1 MGKKDRPKKN
11 RYRAV
16 IAIVIAGIVFLTF
29 PRAEERNFRELLM
42 EDAELELLNAL
53 CPVIA
58 AAGDN
63 GRLSVSGWIF
73 PFLGYQSKTKT
84 AQLAQENSDM
94 VEKILLAEG
103 RDEYTGMSGDDT
115 EKNAPT
121 DGRNLSLEGLARLEN
136 EQAGGR
142 KSGQNGVADG
152 AKPTG
157 AVLHPT
163 AKGKAAAGSKPDLAI
178 VKTKPATQQIAPA
191 SAILQPLSRRSSVPT
206 TGRSLRVMMR
216 WCGNFMRSIRQPRR
230 TRRS

>member
-1 MGKKDRPKKN
+1 
-11 RYRAV
+11 
-16 IAIVIAGIVFLTF
+16 
-29 PRAEERNFRELLM
+29 M
-42 EDAELELLNAL
+42 EDAELELLDAL

-136 EQAGGR
+136 EQAGGQ
-142 KSGQNGVADG
+142 KSGQNG
-152 AKPTG
+152 
-157 AVLHPT
+157 
-163 AKGKAAAGSKPDLAI
+163 AAGGGSETDGGSAASDREGQSSGRIEIKPDDSQNETGDTANSSDI
-178 VKTKPATQQIAPA
+178 GD
-191 SAILQPLSRRSSVPT
+191 LQPLSRRSSVPT
-206 TGRSLRVMMR
+206 TGRSLRVMMS